1 MKRKAAATSGILSGT
16 RSWITGII
24 TTLAALMALMVNAQN
39 LGLSPWLG
47 LFDPNYADRAARR
60 IVLTPRGDTLRA
72 IGDTAMLTATVT
84 DKNGG
89 ALVGATLRWQSS
101 DSSVASVDSGGTV
114 VARSPGRT
122 VVEVRVGEVTARA
135 ALLVRPVPARVAV
148 AGDSA
153 RRLADGDTAMLSARV
168 LDARGQPVAGASA
181 QWRSTDTLVARVDS
195 LGLVRAVGT
204 GRAVVSAL
212 HDTLRSDV
220 RVEVVL
226 TPSALVTLSGDHQR
240 ALAGR
245 ALAEPVVVQAVTRTG
260 QPVPGVPVVF
270 TTEHGEGTLV
280 ATSPVTDARGRLRA
294 HWTLGTRAGVQRA
307 RGRLPDI
314 DSAFTLTA
322 EGDPAP
328 GNTRVDV
335 LNAELRGVV
344 LGGVTPDALV
354 RVTDTLGVAL
364 AGVRV
369 AWSTPD
375 GGTVAGVERTD
386 SAGSAGAHWTLGRR
400 AGSQRLLV
408 QVGNARFIPATTLRA
423 VAVPG
428 PAAALVVLSGDGQR
442 AVAGA
447 ALKPL
452 VAQVRD
458 TAGNPV
464 AGARVTA
471 KLAAG
476 SLRDTTLT
484 TGADGRVTMH
494 WTLGTKPG
502 EQRVELRVEG
512 APARTTVTASG
523 RVGPAAAIEVT
534 AQSGAPNGRV
544 RLVARVRDENG
555 NAVMNAPLA
564 LAATAGTLSGA
575 RVWTDSTGRA
585 LVTWTPPTGK
595 RGSVR
600 IVATVSGTRLSATHV
615 LAAP

>member
-1 MKRKAAATSGILSGT
+1 MKRKAAATTGILSGT

-60 IVLTPRGDTLRA
+60 IVLSPRGDTLRA
-72 IGDTAMLTATVT
+72 LGDTAMLTATVT

-122 VVEVRVGEVTARA
+122 VIEVRVAEVTARA
-135 ALLVRPVPARVAV
+135 ALLVRPMPAAVVV
-148 AGDSA
+148 AGDSV
-153 RRLADGDTAMLSARV
+153 RQLADGDTATFTSRV
-168 LDARGQPVAGASA
+168 LDGRGHRVTGASA
-181 QWRSTDTLVARVDS
+181 EWRSTDTLVARVDS
-195 LGLVRAVGT
+195 LGLVRAVGA

-212 HDTLRSDV
+212 HDALRTDV

-270 TTEHGEGTLV
+270 TTEHGEGALM
-280 ATSPVTDARGRLRA
+280 ATSAVTDARGRVRA

-307 RGRLPDI
+307 HGRLPGI

-335 LNAELRGVV
+335 LNTELRGVV
-344 LGGVTPDALV
+344 LGGVTPDVLV

-375 GGTVAGVERTD
+375 GGAVSGAERTD
-386 SAGSAGAHWTLGRR
+386 SAGNASAKWTLGRR

-423 VAVPG
+423 VAAPG
-428 PAAALVVLSGDGQR
+428 TAAALVVLSGDGQR

-471 KLAAG
+471 KLTAG
-476 SLRDTTLT
+476 SLRDTALT

-494 WTLGTKPG
+494 WTLGPKPG
-502 EQRVELRVEG
+502 EQRMELRVEG
-512 APARTTVTASG
+512 AAARAAATASG

-534 AQSGAPNGRV
+534 AQSGAPSGRV

-575 RVWTDSTGRA
+575 RVKTDSTGRA

-595 RGSVR
+595 RGPVR
-600 IVATVSGTRLSATHV
+600 IVATVSGTNLSAIHV